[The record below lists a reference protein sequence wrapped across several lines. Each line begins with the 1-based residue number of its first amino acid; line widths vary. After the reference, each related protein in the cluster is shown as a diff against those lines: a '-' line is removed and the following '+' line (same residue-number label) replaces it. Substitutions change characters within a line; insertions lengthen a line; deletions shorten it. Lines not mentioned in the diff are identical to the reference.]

1 MVYVTGLSCD
11 QLYHGEYPNLAGL
24 AWLLWESRLQSSY
37 IRPGSN
43 KFLYST
49 KENEEMGKGGIK
61 LHQRVLQLSS
71 LKEII
76 FPCSKISFLH
86 LCHVPK
92 IWSNFAVPTTQ
103 AFTALQTYDQIQNG
117 VCQKL

>member
-1 MVYVTGLSCD
+1 MGNIQTTPGWLGYCGSHGYNRPILGQGLI
-11 QLYHGEYPNLAGL
+11 
-24 AWLLWESRLQSSY
+24 SSY
-37 IRPGSN
+37 IP
-43 KFLYST
+43 T

-86 LCHVPK
+86 LCNVPK

-103 AFTALQTYDQIQNG
+103 AFTAIQTYDQIQNG